1 MPRLRVQLTLA
12 LVLLPVLAAA
22 QAPAPAP
29 AAGPFD
35 NLRFRGIGPA
45 TMSGRI
51 DDFAVLERNP
61 AVFYVGTATGG
72 VWKTTNMG
80 TTFEPVFDKE
90 GSSSIGDVAIAPAD
104 ANLVWVGTGEN
115 NNRQSSSWG
124 DGVYKSA
131 DGGRTWKNMGL
142 GQTRQIAR
150 ILVDPVDHDVV
161 YVAAVGDLWKSGGER
176 GVYKTTDGGLTWS
189 QVLQNGAETGAI
201 DLVMDPTN
209 NKVLYAALYQRRRS
223 VWGFNGG
230 GPGSGLW
237 KSTDA
242 GRTWSQLTKGLPV
255 GPLGRIG
262 IDVFRQNPNILYARI
277 EHEKESG
284 VYRSDDAGATW
295 TKASPVNPRPMYF
308 SQIRIDPANENRL
321 YMLGTSLHV
330 SEDGGKTWKDDGAR
344 NIHVDHHAMW
354 INPNNPDHLI
364 IGNDGG
370 VSISHDRART
380 WVWMN
385 NLPVGQFYHVSY
397 DMGNPYT
404 LCGGLQDNDTW
415 CGPSAVRSKAG
426 IANDDWFVVNGGDG
440 FFGLIDPSDRNVIYT
455 ESQDGFM
462 VRVDRRTNE
471 RQVIR
476 PEPALT
482 EKSFRWNWDTPM
494 QLSPH
499 DPKTLYVGAHK
510 VYRSTDRGYHWTA
523 ISPDLTMGWD
533 RDTLEL
539 MGVKGKDVRIAKN
552 DGVEAWPSL
561 FTLAESRMKAGLIWA
576 GSDDGLV
583 HVTNDAGA
591 TWTNVTGKIPGAPR
605 LAYVSKVE
613 PSKFAEGTAY
623 VTFDGHR
630 LGDLGTYAYATTDY
644 GASWTSIAGNL
655 PAGQVV
661 RTITEDLKNPDVL
674 YLGTETGLW
683 VTLDR
688 GKTWQQVRANLPTVP
703 IYEITLHPRENDMI
717 LATHGRALWILDD
730 LAPFQQAAQAMAAD
744 AFLFT
749 AEAGTQWSLADDRMR
764 EFEGDR
770 IFLGPN
776 PARGIGFTY
785 YLKAKADSATLTI
798 KDAAG
803 VTTRVLRGDDFKE
816 RLGLGLNTVRWD
828 MRVEPLTAPKGGS
841 VPSYF
846 GSAVAGPDVIPGS
859 YTATLAVNGKDVAA
873 TPARVIGDPE
883 IQISDADRKSRFD
896 LLVDLHALHGQVN
909 TAADKVTEIN
919 DGFGKIK
926 EALKDTA
933 AIPAPIRAAMD
944 SVGKLMEPFQASLGI
959 GGRPAEFSMETFRKN
974 IRMGLLM
981 LKNSIMGATMLPTQ
995 SQLDLAAQFQK
1006 SVPALRDQVNALVPE
1021 YAALVKQLSDAG
1033 LYPKVPEPVK

>member
-1 MPRLRVQLTLA
+1 MTRLRVRLA
-12 LVLLPVLAAA
+12 LALAVVPALAAA
-22 QAPAPAP
+22 QAPAP

-90 GSSSIGDVAIAPAD
+90 GSSSIGDVAIAPTD

-131 DGGRTWKNMGL
+131 DGGKTWKNMGL
-142 GQTRQIAR
+142 RDSKQIAR
-150 ILVDPVDHDVV
+150 ILVDPMDHDVV
-161 YVAAVGDLWKSGGER
+161 YVAALGDLWKAGGER

-189 QVLQNGAETGAI
+189 QVLQNGPETGAI
-201 DLVMDPTN
+201 DLVMDPAN

-223 VWGFNGG
+223 TWGFNGG
-230 GPGSGLW
+230 GPGSGIW

-242 GRTWSQLTKGLPV
+242 GRSWSPLTKGIPV

-262 IDVFRQNPNILYARI
+262 LDVFRQNPNILYARI

-284 VYRSDDAGATW
+284 VYRSDDAGASW
-295 TKASPVNPRPMYF
+295 TKTSAVNPRPMYF

-354 INPNNPDHLI
+354 IDPNNPDHLI

-385 NLPVGQFYHVSY
+385 NLPVGQFYHASY

-404 LCGGLQDNDTW
+404 ICGGLQDNDTW

-426 IANDDWFVVNGGDG
+426 IANDNWFVVQGGDG
-440 FFGLIDPSDRNVIYT
+440 FVGLIDPSDPNVIYA

-462 VRVDRRTNE
+462 SRIDRRTNE

-482 EKSFRWNWDTPM
+482 EKSFRWNWDTPI

-510 VYRSTDRGYHWTA
+510 VYRSTDRGYHWAA
-523 ISPDLTMGWD
+523 ISPDLTLGWD

-539 MGVKGKDVRIAKN
+539 MGIKGKDVRIAQN
-552 DGVEAWPSL
+552 DGVDAWPTL
-561 FTLAESRMKAGLIWA
+561 FTLAESRMKAGMIWT
-576 GSDDGLV
+576 GSDDGQV
-583 HVTNDAGA
+583 HVTRDAGA

-630 LGDLGTYAYATTDY
+630 TGDFGTYAYATTDY
-644 GASWTSIAGNL
+644 GASWKSIAGNL
-655 PAGQVV
+655 PAGQIV
-661 RTITEDLKNPDVL
+661 RTITEDLKNADVL

-688 GKTWQQVRANLPTVP
+688 GKTWHRVRANLPTVP
-703 IYEITLHPRENDMI
+703 VYEITLHPRENDMI
-717 LATHGRALWILDD
+717 LATHGRAIWVLDD
-730 LAPFQQAAQAMAAD
+730 LAPFQQAAQAMAAN
-744 AFLFT
+744 AFVFT

-776 PARGIGFTY
+776 PERGIGFSY
-785 YLKAKADSATLTI
+785 YLKTKADSATITI

-803 VTTRVLRGDDFKE
+803 ATTRVFKGDTFKD
-816 RLGLGLNTVRWD
+816 RLGAGINTVRWD
-828 MRVEPLTAPKGGS
+828 MRVEPLPAPKGGS
-841 VPSYF
+841 GPSFF
-846 GSAVAGPDVIPGS
+846 GSGVDGPDVLPGR
-859 YTATLAVNGKDVAA
+859 YTATLAVNGADVGT
-873 TPARVIGDPE
+873 TPAVVIGDPE
-883 IQISDADRKSRFD
+883 IPISDADRKARFD
-896 LLVDLHALHGQVN
+896 LLTDLHALQAQVN
-909 TAADKVTEIN
+909 TAADKVTEIH

-933 AIPAPIRAAMD
+933 ATPAPIRAAMD
-944 SVGKLMEPFQASLGI
+944 SVSKAMEPFQASLGI
-959 GGRPAEFSMETFRKN
+959 GGEPAGFSMEMFRKN
-974 IRMGLLM
+974 IRMNLMM
-981 LKNSIMGATMLPTQ
+981 LKMSIMGATMLPTQ
-995 SQLDLAAQFQK
+995 AQLDQADDLRKAI
-1006 SVPALRDQVNALVPE
+1006 PTLRDQVNAVVPK
-1021 YAALVKQLSDAG
+1021 YAALVRQLSEAG